1 MAKKK
6 KSKKSTELDMQAPID
21 PSPETAMQAVIDELA
36 ATPKDPF
43 QTDTVVYAVEDSEFA
58 YMKRR
63 REKSKV

>member
-1 MAKKK
+1 
-6 KSKKSTELDMQAPID
+6 MQAPID